1 MSRSGRLFVPITAIT
16 LIDKFVQIKFANL
29 TMIDIDWKIR
39 QLCFK
44 TQRNVKQLTAESVA
58 NFIIDDFILS
68 MTFDALVTIVDQC

>member
-1 MSRSGRLFVPITAIT
+1 
-16 LIDKFVQIKFANL
+16 
-29 TMIDIDWKIR
+29 MIDIDWKIR